1 MLVKDE
7 LMEELY
13 AGVTSPERMQ
23 AFVERLGRAVGC
35 HSGSV
40 TLRNVDAG
48 RHTALVAAGSMAD
61 PRTVERFNEDTLY
74 SVDNLWFNRAAPT
87 MRAGTV
93 MVSDRLASLEEM
105 RTTRY
110 YLDFLRQIDTLR
122 SVALCASRKPDRVTM
137 LTFVGT
143 EARGD
148 FSAEEIAL
156 CEALAPHFVNA
167 FELRQA
173 LQDAW
178 RQAGTLALLLL
189 DEDLRV
195 LSVNAGGEHLLLASI
210 LRVRRKAAVEPVHP
224 ASRARWNAMLKRL
237 ALRGSPA
244 CEPGGD
250 IVALHGTDG
259 LLAGFATL
267 RPYGLY
273 SPGAGTAR
281 FVMTVNTLMRR
292 SSSGLVHSLR
302 ELFGLTPAESALA
315 AALHQCGDLAAAAAA
330 CGIGV
335 GSARTRLQSIFEKT
349 CLHRQLDLVRML
361 DTLSGMLAAE
371 PARQSR

>member
-1 MLVKDE
+1 MKAE

-13 AGVTSPERMQ
+13 AGVTDPERMQ
-23 AFVERLGRAVGC
+23 SFVERLGRAVGC

-40 TLRNVDAG
+40 TLRDVHGG
-48 RHTALVAAGSMAD
+48 RHRALVAAGAMAD

-87 MRAGTV
+87 MRAGSV
-93 MVSDRLASLEEM
+93 IVSDRVATLDEM
-105 RTTRY
+105 RGTRY

-122 SVALCASRKPDRVTM
+122 SVALCASRKPDQVTM

-143 EARGD
+143 ERRGD
-148 FSAEEIAL
+148 FDAREVAL

-189 DEDLRV
+189 DENLRPV
-195 LSVNAGGEHLLLASI
+195 SVNAGGEEMLLARV
-210 LRVRRKAAVEPVHP
+210 LRVRRKAALEPVHP
-224 ASRARWNAMLKRL
+224 ASRAGWNALVRRL
-237 ALRGSPA
+237 ALRGGPA
-244 CEPGGD
+244 QDPGED
-250 IVALHGTDG
+250 IVALHDADG
-259 LLAGFATL
+259 LLAGFASL
-267 RPYGLY
+267 RPYGKY
-273 SPGAGTAR
+273 IPGTGTAR
-281 FVMTVNTLMRR
+281 FVMTVNTLVRR
-292 SSSGLVHSLR
+292 SSAGLSATLR
-302 ELFGLTPAESALA
+302 ELFGLTPGEATLA
-315 AALHQCGDLAAAAAA
+315 VALHHQGELSAAAAT

-349 CLHRQLDLVRML
+349 RLHRQVDLVRML
-361 DTLSGMLAAE
+361 DTLNGMLASE
-371 PARQSR
+371 RPLPLY